1 MKKLLIG
8 LVTLLLI
15 ITASACSLIPG
26 NSENS
31 VKDKEVTLTLSF
43 GDVTGIYT
51 GGVADDLPQGK
62 GVLIVKGDD
71 NTGWTYDGEWQK
83 GHFEGNGKLS
93 WDDGFRQE
101 GAFKNDALNG
111 QGKEYLKDQLTYEG
125 NYADSNYD
133 GQGTLYNIR
142 GDVIYK
148 GLFVK
153 GFYTENSD
161 ARKTRLEPFKAQTTE
176 MSYAEINDNAKN
188 ETGKK
193 VKITGQVYQVY
204 ENNADQECFSDF
216 IMMLNNDPNQLVQV
230 YYRLNSGEKAL
241 TENQK
246 VTVWGTVEYLYT
258 GTTDDGKEVTLPN
271 IEAWSVE

>member
-1 MKKLLIG
+1 MRKVLIG
-8 LVTLLLI
+8 LITLLLI
-15 ITASACSLIPG
+15 VSASACSLIPG
-26 NSENS
+26 NSGDA

-43 GDVTGIYT
+43 GEVTGIYSGT
-51 GGVADDLPQGK
+51 IADGLPQGK
-62 GVLIVKGDD
+62 GVLIVKGDV
-71 NTGWTYDGEWQK
+71 NSGWTYDGEWQK

-101 GAFKNDALNG
+101 GTFQNDALNG
-111 QGKEYLKDQLTYEG
+111 QGKEYLDDNLLYEG

-133 GQGTLYNIR
+133 GQGTLTNYH

-153 GFYTENSD
+153 GFYTETAD
-161 ARKTRLEPFKAQTTE
+161 ARKARLEPFKAQASE
-176 MSYAEINDNAKN
+176 MSYPDVNDNAKN

-193 VKITGQVYQVY
+193 VKMSGQVYQVY
-204 ENNADQECFSDF
+204 ENNADQGCFSDF
-216 IMMLNNDPNQLVQV
+216 VMILNSDPNQLVQV
-230 YYRLNSGEKAL
+230 YYRLNAGEKPL

-246 VTVWGTVEYLYT
+246 VTVWGTIEYLYT
-258 GTTDDGKEVTLPN
+258 ETTEDGKEVTIPN